1 MTTASNLQW
10 KRIAAGG
17 VAPHAI
23 SVGVLVVAIVGYTV
37 VASLAALGEPNR
49 AALGQFNAV
58 LATWVFPAL
67 TILSTVAAAAWV
79 VRSVESGTALAHGLA
94 VGLLAA
100 GIGLAFGAAD
110 PAMALR
116 FASTVGAGLAGAKLE
131 SVLSG
136 R

>member
-1 MTTASNLQW
+1 MTTASHWQW
-10 KRIAAGG
+10 KRIVAGG

-37 VASLAALGEPNR
+37 VASFVALGEPDQ
-49 AALGQFNAV
+49 AAFGQWNAV

-67 TILSTVAAAAWV
+67 TILLTAAAAAWV
-79 VRSVESGTALAHGLA
+79 VRSVEPQAALAHGFA

-110 PAMALR
+110 SAMALR
-116 FASTVGAGLAGAKLE
+116 FVGTVAAGLVGAKLGT
-131 SVLSG
+131 VI
-136 R
+136 RP